1 MIHIGK
7 PYIEEKDGKTF
18 LISNI
23 KNELE
28 NKDINVF
35 FAVEP
40 EFANYLCHEQA
51 DAFVV
56 SMLLRAV
63 VTGQD
68 IEVDAPISEK
78 LLHNL
83 RYGVIHALTTSLKQN
98 KNIGYNLEILNRYKN
113 NRGNKSIQV
122 ISKKGVVSQNY
133 NGSEVGTGCS
143 LGVDSFSIIKKYL
156 LERKKESLL
165 SYKITHFACFNVGA
179 LGMYNTESTRES
191 FYREVN
197 RIKQFAS
204 KFNIPVVSIDT
215 NLHEFYPEYN
225 FNWSHS
231 YLNMACVLSLQK
243 LWGKYIY
250 ASGYSLNNFEFN
262 ISDSAKY
269 EPFLL
274 TNLSTES
281 TELISGD
288 MELSRADKVRYIM
301 NDAIVKDNLNVCLKE
316 QCINSESGI
325 DNYNNQFINCGKCEK
340 CLRTILQLEIYG
352 KLEEYK
358 DIIDLSE
365 WQHLKPYYLGKV
377 IACRKEN
384 MMYDDILNT
393 ITSEYHI
400 PLFSKIYAKIYKP
413 YQIIKKVLKRK

>member
-1 MIHIGK
+1 MIHIGQ

-156 LERKKESLL
+156 LERKKER
-165 SYKITHFACFNVGA
+165 KFA
-179 LGMYNTESTRES
+179 
-191 FYREVN
+191 
-197 RIKQFAS
+197 
-204 KFNIPVVSIDT
+204 
-215 NLHEFYPEYN
+215 
-225 FNWSHS
+225 
-231 YLNMACVLSLQK
+231 
-243 LWGKYIY
+243 
-250 ASGYSLNNFEFN
+250 
-262 ISDSAKY
+262 
-269 EPFLL
+269 
-274 TNLSTES
+274 
-281 TELISGD
+281 
-288 MELSRADKVRYIM
+288 
-301 NDAIVKDNLNVCLKE
+301 
-316 QCINSESGI
+316 
-325 DNYNNQFINCGKCEK
+325 
-340 CLRTILQLEIYG
+340 QL
-352 KLEEYK
+352 
-358 DIIDLSE
+358 
-365 WQHLKPYYLGKV
+365 
-377 IACRKEN
+377 
-384 MMYDDILNT
+384 
-393 ITSEYHI
+393 
-400 PLFSKIYAKIYKP
+400 
-413 YQIIKKVLKRK
+413 